1 MGIFYETIKKEKMRT
16 FQSLFKQYTFDEI
29 LLDFQKLYRKNEPGQ
44 ADHLNWE
51 GYRAIYQSLQNLKK
65 VPSDCHIYVA
75 SRWERMVPMIDMNCS
90 VREKRGSCGPVAVY
104 LSWPEIVGMKVYVRK
119 GVEITPQELV
129 AGLFWEITYYGGSEE
144 MVRNHLENRTPDEV
158 ITAENGKT
166 TDIYIDK
173 KWSL

>member
-1 MGIFYETIKKEKMRT
+1 M
-16 FQSLFKQYTFDEI
+16 
-29 LLDFQKLYRKNEPGQ
+29 
-44 ADHLNWE
+44 
-51 GYRAIYQSLQNLKK
+51 
-65 VPSDCHIYVA
+65 
-75 SRWERMVPMIDMNCS
+75 
-90 VREKRGSCGPVAVY
+90 Y
-104 LSWPEIVGMKVYVRK
+104 LSWPEIVGMKVYVCK